1 MPFPFKSDKLNST
14 LSGSGAFWII
24 FGGCMLSIAT
34 LIAFVWSETSQ
45 RIDFYLS
52 QSEVVQTRLNNVS
65 TQKIESS
72 AEQIPQK
79 NEKVASLGVDPTLL
93 SRKGSKPSDP
103 EQVLNEFDNWIA
115 TFQKINCDI
124 TQNCLDHDPR
134 KLHHF
139 YQKGISLSRK
149 RAKVFENLIQSDP
162 ELALERA
169 LPKDVIEK
177 LPQNIRDNLEKWEEG
192 KGDILTHYGCKF
204 TDHAACES
212 VNQLVTA
219 KDNLEAHLHGKQ
231 KNAQGILGVAYR
243 GVRIGN
249 HIALTEE
256 PYESLESKE
265 FGLSFAGQEL
275 SFKSKIE
282 KDFFIEE
289 IELAERRSRLARTAV
304 QYPSIAGSNG
314 VTLFLESR
322 YEVVPTPAT
331 WATAHAD
338 ASARNGRLVSIGS
351 ASENAYILQLL
362 SEANLG
368 TSTNV
373 WIGLTDNVLQDGS
386 ILNRETNTTETIQI
400 NASNGDWKWLSGE
413 DVSAGF
419 TNWENDAEPTTDAF
433 SYASI
438 QLSTGKW
445 AEHNESALMPY
456 IIEFDNGFEPRTNVA
471 PIDGFRKVLVVP
483 VRFRDEGHIYTGSN
497 FPLVDNFGN
506 PLFDFQQDSF
516 EPISQEDLAKTME
529 EVREFFLRNSDGT
542 FNLQPVITPTVTLD
556 FDK

>member
-1 MPFPFKSDKLNST
+1 
-14 LSGSGAFWII
+14 
-24 FGGCMLSIAT
+24 MLSIAT

-79 NEKVASLGVDPTLL
+79 NENVASLGVDPTLL

-212 VNQLVTA
+212 R
-219 KDNLEAHLHGKQ
+219 KMRK
-231 KNAQGILGVAYR
+231 
-243 GVRIGN
+243 
-249 HIALTEE
+249 
-256 PYESLESKE
+256 
-265 FGLSFAGQEL
+265 
-275 SFKSKIE
+275 
-282 KDFFIEE
+282 
-289 IELAERRSRLARTAV
+289 
-304 QYPSIAGSNG
+304 
-314 VTLFLESR
+314 
-322 YEVVPTPAT
+322 
-331 WATAHAD
+331 
-338 ASARNGRLVSIGS
+338 
-351 ASENAYILQLL
+351 
-362 SEANLG
+362 
-368 TSTNV
+368 
-373 WIGLTDNVLQDGS
+373 
-386 ILNRETNTTETIQI
+386 
-400 NASNGDWKWLSGE
+400 
-413 DVSAGF
+413 
-419 TNWENDAEPTTDAF
+419 AF
-433 SYASI
+433 
-438 QLSTGKW
+438 
-445 AEHNESALMPY
+445 
-456 IIEFDNGFEPRTNVA
+456 
-471 PIDGFRKVLVVP
+471 
-483 VRFRDEGHIYTGSN
+483 
-497 FPLVDNFGN
+497 
-506 PLFDFQQDSF
+506 
-516 EPISQEDLAKTME
+516 
-529 EVREFFLRNSDGT
+529 
-542 FNLQPVITPTVTLD
+542 
-556 FDK
+556 